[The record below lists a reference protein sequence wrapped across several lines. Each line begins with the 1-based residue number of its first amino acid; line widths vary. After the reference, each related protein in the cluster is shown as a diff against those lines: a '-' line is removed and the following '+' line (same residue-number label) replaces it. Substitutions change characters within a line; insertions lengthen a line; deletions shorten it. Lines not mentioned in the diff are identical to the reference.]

1 MTIGYKYK
9 SNRLMSQDRRT
20 KWLNDRRV
28 VYRRDPINDKPTIE
42 TKQYKYYEDGTFE
55 CYTLFASKAKINTYK
70 SLKWHLLTLWYLNP
84 DLDQDEFMEIA
95 EIISVKEQGFI
106 SFTIHIDLLRK
117 MVYDVSMLD
126 LDEPPKNKLR
136 KVIFKYGSGLTKEE
150 KLSIVGGLIGRTKRI
165 HKDDIY
171 QCMLD
176 LNDLGKKIT
185 ITQLALHLECSTRT
199 IHRNMGEQLKREKE
213 LLNKQL

>member
-1 MTIGYKYK
+1 MSHRNLKY
-9 SNRLMSQDRRT
+9 
-20 KWLNDRRV
+20 LNDKRI
-28 VYRRDPINDKPTIE
+28 VYRRNPINDLPTKE
-42 TKQYKYYEDGTFE
+42 TNQYMYYENGTHE
-55 CYTLFASKAKINTYK
+55 CYTLFASRAKITTYK
-70 SLKWHLLTLWYLNP
+70 SLKWHLLVLWYLNP
-84 DLDQDEFMEIA
+84 QLDQDEFMKIA
-95 EIISVKEQGFI
+95 EIISIKENGFT

-117 MVYDVSMLD
+117 MVYEVGMLD

-136 KVIFKYGSGLTKEE
+136 KVIFKYNSGLAKEE
-150 KLSIVGGLIGRTKRI
+150 KLSIVGELIGRSKQI

-176 LNDLGKKIT
+176 INDLGKKIT
-185 ITQLALHLECSTRT
+185 IAQLALYLECSTRT

>member
-1 MTIGYKYK
+1 
-9 SNRLMSQDRRT
+9 MSPDRNL
-20 KWLNDRRV
+20 KALNDRRI
-28 VYRRDPINDKPTIE
+28 VYKRDPIDDVPTHE
-42 TKQYKYYEDGTFE
+42 TNQYMFFEQGTYE
-55 CYTLFASKAKINTYK
+55 CYTLFASKAKITTYK

-84 DLDQDEFMEIA
+84 NLDQDEFMEIA
-95 EIISVKEQGFI
+95 EIISIKEQGFT

-136 KVIFKYGSGLTKEE
+136 KVIFRYGSGLTKEE
-150 KLSIVGGLIGRTKRI
+150 KLSIVGELIGRTKRI
-165 HKDDIY
+165 HEDDIY

-185 ITQLALHLECSTRT
+185 ITQLALYLECSTRT
-199 IHRNMGEQLKREKE
+199 IHRNMDEELKREKE
-213 LLNKQL
+213 LLNQQL